1 MKLPGG
7 EAIHRTGDAQCES
20 WMPDGRSNT
29 QRSLIIVALVL
40 SMRRLVKRESFITAV
55 FAMKTIRSRSKRRR
69 L

>member
-20 WMPDGRSNT
+20 CDAGWP
-29 QRSLIIVALVL
+29 QRSLIIVALAL